1 MIDVLQQTATIV
13 DALQKVRDEALRY
26 GRRVT
31 DTGKGIDAHQVH
43 AERLAYLATEVEA
56 ARALLTYAQAAHG
69 QGETQTPEM
78 ALSFA
83 AEIGHKSLSQA
94 DTHLADFGFTEAFLA
109 DTLGRADVKAAIRSG
124 AQESRCR
131 QIGRAVIANRGVNN
145 CWLESEVAMMTRAS
159 VR

>member
-1 MIDVLQQTATIV
+1 MTDVLQQTATIV

-69 QGETQTPEM
+69 HGETQTPEM

-83 AEIGHKSLSQA
+83 STSQRRTASSARSLFPSASGCPPASCKRRQA
-94 DTHLADFGFTEAFLA
+94 DAISVSPSRR
-109 DTLGRADVKAAIRSG
+109 RAERPITVTPSSAGASG
-124 AQESRCR
+124 TS
-131 QIGRAVIANRGVNN
+131 
-145 CWLESEVAMMTRAS
+145 
-159 VR
+159 